1 MSLVRSPQWLAGS
14 DVVSCG
20 GVAGLGRRSLILHGR
35 RAVGCRAVWWL
46 MGLLAV
52 VGVVGLHLNCAGVGN
67 GPVVASDQRV
77 LAISGGVLLIS
88 GFLSDKK
95 PLVCKEP
102 CESCAPGVENALLV
116 QCCAGAPAC
125 LLQSDGGGSICVQG
139 GDAVAWGQRVS
150 AVSGGVLLISGF
162 LSDKK
167 PLVCEELCESCA
179 TGVGGAL
186 SVRCSTANPACVG
199 SGSVQGGDAVAWGQR
214 VPAISGGVL
223 LISGF
228 LSDKKPLVCE
238 ELCESC
244 ASEVGDALLARCS
257 AADPACDFT
266 ATVAETVLAI
276 VVEDGSTRL
285 GEFAVAASVLS
296 STSRECDLCP
306 GGLPLPTAGAAEFMV
321 PTIAHSVRHRSWCR
335 QLSVCRS
342 PRCPVWGAM
351 VIGSR
356 LHGRGPETK
365 RPL

>member
-1 MSLVRSPQWLAGS
+1 
-14 DVVSCG
+14 
-20 GVAGLGRRSLILHGR
+20 
-35 RAVGCRAVWWL
+35 

-102 CESCAPGVENALLV
+102 CESCASGVENALLV

-150 AVSGGVLLISGF
+150 AV
-162 LSDKK
+162 
-167 PLVCEELCESCA
+167 
-179 TGVGGAL
+179 
-186 SVRCSTANPACVG
+186 
-199 SGSVQGGDAVAWGQR
+199 
-214 VPAISGGVL
+214 SGGVL